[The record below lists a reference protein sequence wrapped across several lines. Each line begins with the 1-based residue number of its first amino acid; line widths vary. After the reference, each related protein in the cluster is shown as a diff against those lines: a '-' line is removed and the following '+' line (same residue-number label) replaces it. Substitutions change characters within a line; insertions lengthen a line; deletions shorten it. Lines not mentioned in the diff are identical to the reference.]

1 MRKQLIAA
9 GAAALLA
16 IGGIIVLVAYANG
29 ADDRALEGT
38 KTVDVIQVVKEVPK
52 GTAASDLGDSVA
64 LKKLP
69 RSAVAAGSISNIN
82 DVDGLVTSA
91 ALQPG
96 EQLLTSRFAKKGAPA
111 DSSVPKGY
119 QEVTIPL
126 TRARLVGASVAA
138 GDRVG
143 IIVSFEPKGNVPQ
156 ISAMAL
162 NQVLVT
168 KVEATP
174 LKAALDE
181 NVTGEITFAVKTLD
195 AEKIVYGS
203 EWGKVWLTK
212 QTSDTDTTGGKTI
225 DYKDVAK

>member
-9 GAAALLA
+9 GVAALLA
-16 IGGIIVLVAYANG
+16 IGGIVVLVAYANG
-29 ADDRALEGT
+29 ADDRALKGT
-38 KTVDVIQVVKEVPK
+38 KTVEVMQVVKQVPK

-69 RSAVAAGSISNIN
+69 RSAVADGSISNIN

-96 EQLLTSRFAKKGAPA
+96 EQLLSSRFAKKGSTA
-111 DSSVPKGY
+111 DSSLPKGF
-119 QEVTIPL
+119 QEVTVPL
-126 TRARLVGASVAA
+126 TRARLVGASISA

-143 IIVSFEPKGNVPQ
+143 IIASFEPKGNVPQ

-168 KVEATP
+168 KVDTTP
-174 LKAALDE
+174 LKAVLDE
-181 NVTGEITFAVKTLD
+181 NITGEITFAVKTLD
-195 AEKIVYGS
+195 AEKIVYGA
-203 EWGKVWLTK
+203 EWG
-212 QTSDTDTTGGKTI
+212 SSG
-225 DYKDVAK
+225 